1 MKKLSLISF
10 AYICLHGCTLGPEY
24 EEPDTSTSNITEQ
37 TTWQEDDKD
46 AQTVNEVK
54 WRNLYQ
60 DPGLTPLIEKALQN
74 NIDLKIATE
83 RMLRSGNAVTSTDA
97 DLLPQVSA
105 QFFGD
110 REQLSPQYST
120 SEDIVD
126 DYRML
131 GKVSWEVDLWGK
143 LRRNSESALA
153 NFQAD
158 QADYYGARISL
169 IAEVANQY
177 YAIQDIKEQIKLTQS
192 NILARTKSKRIAELR
207 HQQGVIS
214 GLDVSQS
221 HVELVTEKLKLP
233 ALNSNL
239 KSAMYRLS
247 ILVGEAPKTM
257 VLPERA
263 LNTQIYQGRLAGGLS
278 SSLLKRRPDIVAQER
293 RLQAANADIG
303 AAETD
308 YFPNIVLNG
317 YYGGK
322 SSELDDVL
330 DNAETW
336 LLGFDVTMPIFTWGK
351 TKANIDNLESQYR
364 EVILNYQ
371 YTVLNA
377 FRETAEAFEA
387 FEQTQ
392 VEHELKLELVSAT
405 KENMRIA
412 KLRYSNGSVSY
423 LDVLDA
429 QRNLADAE
437 ADFSSAIN
445 LHQSAFINLYKT
457 LGGGWDSESFE
468 AQIRPPE
475 DQTAVSSETTS
486 EVVD

>member
-1 MKKLSLISF
+1 MNKLPLISLITLSLI
-10 AYICLHGCTLGPEY
+10 GCALGPDY
-24 EEPDTSTSNITEQ
+24 QQPTE
-37 TTWQEDDKD
+37 TNNAIVKD
-46 AQTVNEVK
+46 ATWYDRGKNATSVINLQ

-60 DPGLTPLIEKALQN
+60 DPGLVVLIEKALIN

-83 RMLRSGNAVTSTDA
+83 RMLRSGNTVTSTDA

-110 REQLSPQYST
+110 REQLSPKFST
-120 SEDIVD
+120 SDDIID
-126 DYRML
+126 DFRVL
-131 GKVSWEVDLWGK
+131 GKVSWEIDLWGK

-153 NFQAD
+153 NFQAE

-177 YAIQDIKEQIKLTQS
+177 YAIQDIKEQVKLTES
-192 NILARTKSKRIAELR
+192 NIVAREKSKRIAELR

-221 HVELVTEKLKLP
+221 HVELITEKLKLP
-233 ALNSNL
+233 ALKSNL
-239 KSAMYRLS
+239 QSAMYRMS
-247 ILVGEAPKTM
+247 ILVGESPKTIE
-257 VLPERA
+257 LPPRT
-263 LNTQIYQGRLAGGLS
+263 LNPNIYQGSLSAGLP

-303 AAETD
+303 AAKTD

-322 SSELDDVL
+322 SSELEDVL

-351 TKANIDNLESQYR
+351 TTANIEILESQYR
-364 EVILNYQ
+364 EVFLNYQ
-371 YTVLNA
+371 KTVLNA
-377 FRETAEAFEA
+377 FKETAEAFEG

-392 VEHELKLELVSAT
+392 LEYELKLELVNAT

-412 KLRYSNGSVSY
+412 NLRYNNGSISY
-423 LDVLDA
+423 IGVLDA
-429 QRNLADAE
+429 QRNLANAE

-457 LGGGWDSESFE
+457 LGGGWDSDAFEEQLRPQKQETES
-468 AQIRPPE
+468 Q
-475 DQTAVSSETTS
+475 
-486 EVVD
+486 EVTGG